1 LAELALS
8 LAAIALLATS
18 WPREVG
24 GQAGHGP
31 APQHGAAPQTPP
43 DTAHGAVTPQ
53 DPARDAHKVLGPADI
68 IMPHITD
75 AKHFEYPCVH
85 GWNEWACSLHLP
97 TWPVTIGGKTYD
109 FGPTKHVVWMLIA
122 ATLTGLMLIGAARA
136 HARHSHRA
144 GRPRG
149 FAAGL
154 EAVMLYLRNNV
165 YMPVLG
171 HGGERYIPF
180 VMTLFF
186 FILFCNVLGL
196 IPYGSTATG
205 NISVTATL
213 ALITFIVVEVAGMR
227 SLGKG
232 YLGTI
237 IYWPHD
243 MPLYMKLPLTVI
255 MTPVELIGKFTKP
268 FALTVRLFA
277 NMTAG
282 HVIILALIGLIF
294 TFGWAVALASV
305 PMALGIMLLE
315 LLVAVIQA
323 FIFSLLASVFIGQI
337 RSAHH

>member
-1 LAELALS
+1 MRLRW
-8 LAAIALLATS
+8 LAAALFAVVVPIAVAAQS
-18 WPREVG
+18 
-24 GQAGHGP
+24 GHEPGAP
-31 APQHGAAPQTPP
+31 AVNPQE
-43 DTAHGAVTPQ
+43 
-53 DPARDAHKVLGPADI
+53 PAKDVHKVLGPADI

-85 GWNEWACSLHLP
+85 GWGEWACSAHLP
-97 TWPVTIGGKTYD
+97 VWPVTIGGKTYD

-122 ATLTGLMLIGAARA
+122 ATLTALLLIGAARS

-149 FAAGL
+149 FAAGI
-154 EAVMLYLRNNV
+154 EAVMLYLRNTV
-165 YMPVLG
+165 YLPVLGG
-171 HGGERYIPF
+171 HGGERYVPF

-186 FILFCNVLGL
+186 FILFCNILGL

-213 ALITFIVVEVAGMR
+213 AIITFIVVEVAGMR
-227 SLGKG
+227 ALGKG

-243 MPLYMKLPLTVI
+243 MPLYMKLPLSVI

-294 TFGWAVALASV
+294 TFGWVVALASV

-315 LLVAVIQA
+315 LLVAIIQA

-337 RSAHH
+337 RTAHH